1 MQRMLTEIRIAGFG
15 GQGVILAAAVIGKAT
30 AIFEGGHATMTQSF
44 GPEARGGSSSAQ
56 VILSDEPILY
66 PYITRPDILVVMSQ
80 EAYTRFA
87 PELKPGGILITEQ
100 ELVRIDQF
108 PAGVRAYG
116 VPATRLAEEL
126 GRKVVLNIV
135 MVGFYGAIT
144 TLVNADSLRKAVA
157 DSVPPAMQ
165 KLNLD
170 AFDKGFAYGSEL
182 MTRLA
187 EQDSE
192 LVVATLEM
200 V

>member
-1 MQRMLTEIRIAGFG
+1 
-15 GQGVILAAAVIGKAT
+15 
-30 AIFEGGHATMTQSF
+30 
-44 GPEARGGSSSAQ
+44 
-56 VILSDEPILY
+56 
-66 PYITRPDILVVMSQ
+66 MSQ

-100 ELVRIDQF
+100 ELVRIDQY

-135 MVGFYGAIT
+135 MVGFYGAVT
-144 TLVNADSLRKAVA
+144 KLVDPDSLRKAVA

-192 LVVATLEM
+192 SVVATLEM